1 MAGLPPGD
9 PQLVSMIVN
18 HLKTQGLFD
27 QFRRDCLADVD
38 TKPAYLNLK
47 QRVDNFVSNHL
58 SNHTWSP
65 QLNKNQ
71 LRNNIRQLVLQ
82 SGMLEQGVDRIVAQV
97 VDPKVN
103 HIFRPQVEKV
113 VDQFVSP
120 GTSSEEPPA
129 PTSSTETQVDAV
141 IPQQAS
147 TSVPTST
154 AATDAMSILDAI
166 TSLNQEANIRS
177 TEKERKALDEPVEDG
192 EQDMSLDEE
201 EDRKTEEE
209 EADQANL
216 REELRELEVTT
227 VDAQDQM
234 DIGKEISPE
243 EINMQEEEPQGED
256 QAEEKLKVGVKTS
269 GKPSEEKQ
277 EEENYQAKQK
287 AKERIKEE
295 YSLEDSDL
303 DGLSDIT
310 VSSVHTSDLSSFE
323 GESEDEEPFS
333 DSSEEGER
341 APDGEN
347 LDKREAGEEMG
358 EEGKESKPRRKA
370 YVHKPFLYSRYYSD
384 SDDEVTVEER
394 RRSAAKDKEERLLKR
409 QQNRERMEEKRKMK
423 AAQSEEQDQKKQ
435 KSSLSAGLKTPRAKE
450 ARKERKVLEKK
461 VALSR
466 MRKLDS
472 RKEDEVT
479 SKKKGEAGETS
490 KKSEVKSTPLRSLHQ
505 KLVRNQSESSVPDER
520 HRITSGSGGISE
532 DLGDA
537 KKLPDK
543 SRTHAFILDLELG
556 SQEALRQRSV
566 GKFDRPSRK
575 ERKEKERSMSEE
587 LPKLK
592 LKQEKKSEFQVNE
605 SQQKENMTARTSSD
619 ERSEKKPKVKN
630 EKKMTSTKEPK
641 TSAPEADEA
650 SAKRMRALS
659 VDKDKSREKDKMKE
673 KEKIKGAKI
682 AKSES
687 KQALHHDSS
696 GSSEDRPEVAQGV
709 DSGKKKEKHGKDI
722 LKRSKSHS
730 EEKPKLKTENKEKTK
745 AEQPNKSL
753 ADSDK
758 SPKRVKQAEKAKP
771 TEKSKPREELKSHAA
786 SKTDKKTHSLDIRG
800 ASGAGKPEKEK
811 KKEGPV
817 KEQRRSSEEPV
828 VKSAKKKAD
837 KKEKKEENHEGKKAP
852 TEDKVDKSDMSVST
866 EAEETPMQA
875 TLSESAIV
883 ASDGPCEPFSDIA
896 PEAETPVQE
905 MPVVPPEADALLTLM
920 DVCTSAMDARLHA
933 AVGGEHGQ
941 LQATLQDADMKM
953 KEAALTLLSMDP
965 DSALSSAFMSHGLK
979 EEPMPEENKQNPQE
993 EASDFAYQTVKNEG
1007 DKLNSEEKSEMD
1019 AASDQPPLLPA
1030 VQEKDSKPQ
1039 DLSSNEKTQTGEKAV
1054 DSALAENEAAP
1065 SDEHDA
1071 PVADDGTGNV
1081 EGNVAVHSC
1090 EAATLEH
1097 VDSPQVQTA
1106 SDVVDTL
1113 TRANA
1118 DEILAMEQMDVGKG
1132 KLDLQKQEEEAHGAQ
1147 TVELCF
1153 PTGVVTEPKSGT
1165 EVAKQESESSD
1176 IREPEKNSEVS
1187 KKERGRGRP
1196 KRKLSNQNVAAVNEC
1211 VGSDQDAKEPSPEET
1226 EQPRVVEVKTPR
1238 RGRSSKAAEEVEE
1251 EPLKHLEKKEQTPG
1265 RRGRRPAPK
1274 GIAADRIEMKASL
1287 SDEPAVK
1294 KKRSAKNGEVGDEMI
1309 KNTSEEA
1316 MKDTSKEATAETSGE
1331 DTNEARTG
1339 TSAETISE
1347 ETLKSTGEEMMPEA
1361 GKGTSEEAMQVTD
1374 EQASNGKSEEAT
1386 TNTSVE
1392 TIKDTS
1398 EEAVEDSHEKATKD
1412 SNEEATTDVSE
1423 ESTNDTNEEAS
1434 KDTSEEASKD
1444 TSEEASKDTSEE
1456 ASKDT
1461 SEEASKDT
1469 SEEASKDTSEE
1480 ASKNTSEEASKDT
1493 SEEASKDTSEE
1504 ASKDTSEEASKDTSE
1519 EASKDTSEKAYKDLI
1534 EEASKGTSEMASEDT
1549 SEETSKDT
1557 SEMATMET
1565 NEDAIMDATDE
1576 YTSEE
1581 GIKDTHEETMKD
1593 TISTPKNE
1601 EAKVESGSEKKPD
1614 VVDEQQGSTPKKPA
1628 RRGRPP
1634 KAAMALNDS
1643 DKKEKTAG
1651 EKEAEQN
1658 DADEIG
1664 GEKDHDGKEKKGRAT
1679 TRLASRLEAER
1690 NKPSKPSTR
1699 ASRLSGKDET
1709 AAAAR
1714 GTRSP
1719 ANATKGARKLE
1730 TSPAAVRTRGGQK
1743 PEEPPAKRGKRCS
1756 HVNN

>member
-120 GTSSEEPPA
+120 GTSSEEPPG

-177 TEKERKALDEPVEDG
+177 TEKGRKALDEPVEDG

-216 REELRELEVTT
+216 GEELRELEVTT
-227 VDAQDQM
+227 VDAPDQM

-243 EINMQEEEPQGED
+243 EINMQEEEPRGED

-323 GESEDEEPFS
+323 GESEDEEPLS

-605 SQQKENMTARTSSD
+605 SQQKESMTARTSSD

-673 KEKIKGAKI
+673 KEKTKGAKI

-730 EEKPKLKTENKEKTK
+730 EDKPKLKTENKEKTK
-745 AEQPNKSL
+745 AEQPNKTL

-758 SPKRVKQAEKAKP
+758 SPKRVKQAEKGKP
-771 TEKSKPREELKSHAA
+771 MEKSKPREELKSHTA

-800 ASGAGKPEKEK
+800 ASGASKPEKEK

-817 KEQRRSSEEPV
+817 KEQRRSSEEAV

-875 TLSESAIV
+875 TLAESAIV
-883 ASDGPCEPFSDIA
+883 SSDGACEPFSDIA

-979 EEPMPEENKQNPQE
+979 EETEEPMPKENKQNPQE
-993 EASDFAYQTVKNEG
+993 EASDFVYQTVKDEG

-1019 AASDQPPLLPA
+1019 AASDKPPLLPA

-1118 DEILAMEQMDVGKG
+1118 DEILAMKQMDVGKAASG
-1132 KLDLQKQEEEAHGAQ
+1132 KLDLQKQEEEEHGAQ

-1165 EVAKQESESSD
+1165 EMAKQESESSD

-1187 KKERGRGRP
+1187 KKQERGRGRP

-1226 EQPRVVEVKTPR
+1226 EQPKVVEVKTPR

-1251 EPLKHLEKKEQTPG
+1251 EPLKQLEKKEQTPG
-1265 RRGRRPAPK
+1265 RRGRRPAAK

-1294 KKRSAKNGEVGDEMI
+1294 KKRSAKNGEVGDEII

-1347 ETLKSTGEEMMPEA
+1347 ETLKSTSEEMMDEA

-1423 ESTNDTNEEAS
+1423 ERTKDTNEEASKDTNEKASKDTNEKAS

-1480 ASKNTSEEASKDT
+1480 ASK
-1493 SEEASKDTSEE
+1493 
-1504 ASKDTSEEASKDTSE
+1504 
-1519 EASKDTSEKAYKDLI
+1519 
-1534 EEASKGTSEMASEDT
+1534 GTSEMASENT

-1614 VVDEQQGSTPKKPA
+1614 VVRGQVDEQQGSTPKKPA

-1643 DKKEKTAG
+1643 DKKEKTAA

-1658 DADEIG
+1658 DEDEMG

-1719 ANATKGARKLE
+1719 ANGTKGARKLE
-1730 TSPAAVRTRGGQK
+1730 ASPAAVRTRGGQK

>member
-120 GTSSEEPPA
+120 GTSSEEPPG

-177 TEKERKALDEPVEDG
+177 TEKGRKALDEPVEDG

-216 REELRELEVTT
+216 GEELRELEVTT
-227 VDAQDQM
+227 VDAPDQM

-243 EINMQEEEPQGED
+243 EINMQEEEPRGED

-323 GESEDEEPFS
+323 GESEDEEPLS

-605 SQQKENMTARTSSD
+605 SQQKESMTARTSSD

-673 KEKIKGAKI
+673 KEKTKGAKI

-730 EEKPKLKTENKEKTK
+730 EDKPKLKTENKEKTK
-745 AEQPNKSL
+745 AEQPNKTL

-758 SPKRVKQAEKAKP
+758 SPKRVKQAEKGKP
-771 TEKSKPREELKSHAA
+771 MEKSKPREELKSHTA

-800 ASGAGKPEKEK
+800 ASGASKPEKEK

-817 KEQRRSSEEPV
+817 KEQRRSSEEAV

-875 TLSESAIV
+875 TLAESAIV
-883 ASDGPCEPFSDIA
+883 SSDGACEPFSDIA

-979 EEPMPEENKQNPQE
+979 EETEEPMPKENKQNPQE
-993 EASDFAYQTVKNEG
+993 EASDFVYQTVKDEG

-1019 AASDQPPLLPA
+1019 AASDKPPLLPA

-1118 DEILAMEQMDVGKG
+1118 DEILAMKQMDVGKAASG
-1132 KLDLQKQEEEAHGAQ
+1132 KLDLQKQEEEEHGAQ

-1165 EVAKQESESSD
+1165 EMAKQESESSD

-1187 KKERGRGRP
+1187 KKQERGRGRP

-1226 EQPRVVEVKTPR
+1226 EQPKVVEVKTPR

-1251 EPLKHLEKKEQTPG
+1251 EPLKQLEKKEQTPG
-1265 RRGRRPAPK
+1265 RRGRRPAAK

-1294 KKRSAKNGEVGDEMI
+1294 KKRSAKNGEVGDEII

-1347 ETLKSTGEEMMPEA
+1347 ETLKSTSEEMMDEA

-1423 ESTNDTNEEAS
+1423 ERTKDTNEEAS

-1469 SEEASKDTSEE
+1469 SEEASKDISEE
-1480 ASKNTSEEASKDT
+1480 AYKDLIEEASKDT
-1493 SEEASKDTSEE
+1493 SEEASK
-1504 ASKDTSEEASKDTSE
+1504 
-1519 EASKDTSEKAYKDLI
+1519 
-1534 EEASKGTSEMASEDT
+1534 GTSEMASENT

-1614 VVDEQQGSTPKKPA
+1614 VVRGQVDEQQGSTPKKPA

-1643 DKKEKTAG
+1643 DKKEKTAA

-1658 DADEIG
+1658 DEDEMG

-1719 ANATKGARKLE
+1719 ANGTKGARKLE
-1730 TSPAAVRTRGGQK
+1730 ASPAAVRTRGGQK

>member
-120 GTSSEEPPA
+120 GTSSEEPPG

-177 TEKERKALDEPVEDG
+177 TEKGRKALDEPVEDG

-216 REELRELEVTT
+216 GEELRELEVTT
-227 VDAQDQM
+227 VDAPDQM

-243 EINMQEEEPQGED
+243 EINMQEEEPRGED

-323 GESEDEEPFS
+323 GESEDEEPLS

-605 SQQKENMTARTSSD
+605 SQQKESMTARTSSD

-673 KEKIKGAKI
+673 KEKTKGAKI

-730 EEKPKLKTENKEKTK
+730 EDKPKLKTENKEKTK
-745 AEQPNKSL
+745 AEQPNKTL

-758 SPKRVKQAEKAKP
+758 SPKRVKQAEKGKP
-771 TEKSKPREELKSHAA
+771 MEKSKPREELKSHTA

-800 ASGAGKPEKEK
+800 ASGASKPEKEK

-817 KEQRRSSEEPV
+817 KEQRRSSEEAV

-875 TLSESAIV
+875 TLAESAIV
-883 ASDGPCEPFSDIA
+883 SSDGACEPFSDIA

-979 EEPMPEENKQNPQE
+979 EETEEPMPKENKQNPQE
-993 EASDFAYQTVKNEG
+993 EASDFVYQTVKDEG

-1019 AASDQPPLLPA
+1019 AASDKPPLLPA

-1118 DEILAMEQMDVGKG
+1118 DEILAMKQMDVGKAASG
-1132 KLDLQKQEEEAHGAQ
+1132 KLDLQKQEEEEHGAQ

-1165 EVAKQESESSD
+1165 EMAKQESESSD

-1187 KKERGRGRP
+1187 KKQERGRGRP

-1226 EQPRVVEVKTPR
+1226 EQPKVVEVKTPR

-1251 EPLKHLEKKEQTPG
+1251 EPLKQLEKKEQTPG
-1265 RRGRRPAPK
+1265 RRGRRPAAK

-1294 KKRSAKNGEVGDEMI
+1294 KKRSAKNGEVGDEII

-1347 ETLKSTGEEMMPEA
+1347 ETLKSTSEEMMDEA

-1423 ESTNDTNEEAS
+1423 ERTKDTNEEASKDTNEKASKDTNEKAS

-1469 SEEASKDTSEE
+1469 SEEASKDISEE
-1480 ASKNTSEEASKDT
+1480 A
-1493 SEEASKDTSEE
+1493 
-1504 ASKDTSEEASKDTSE
+1504 
-1519 EASKDTSEKAYKDLI
+1519 
-1534 EEASKGTSEMASEDT
+1534 
-1549 SEETSKDT
+1549 SKDT

-1614 VVDEQQGSTPKKPA
+1614 VVRGQVDEQQGSTPKKPA

-1643 DKKEKTAG
+1643 DKKEKTAA

-1658 DADEIG
+1658 DEDEMG

-1719 ANATKGARKLE
+1719 ANGTKGARKLE
-1730 TSPAAVRTRGGQK
+1730 ASPAAVRTRGGQK

>member
-120 GTSSEEPPA
+120 GTSSEEPP
-129 PTSSTETQVDAV
+129 TSSTETQVDAV

-177 TEKERKALDEPVEDG
+177 TEKGRKALDEPIEDG

-216 REELRELEVTT
+216 GEELRELEVTT
-227 VDAQDQM
+227 VDAPDQM
-234 DIGKEISPE
+234 DIGKEISTD
-243 EINMQEEEPQGED
+243 EIKMEEEEPRAED

-277 EEENYQAKQK
+277 DEENYQAKQK

-295 YSLEDSDL
+295 YSLDDSDL

-323 GESEDEEPFS
+323 GESEDEEPLS

-435 KSSLSAGLKTPRAKE
+435 KSSMSTGLKTPRAKE

-490 KKSEVKSTPLRSLHQ
+490 KKPEVKSTPLRSLHQ

-537 KKLPDK
+537 KKFPDK

-566 GKFDRPSRK
+566 GKFDRPPRK
-575 ERKEKERSMSEE
+575 DRKEKERSMSEE

-592 LKQEKKSEFQVNE
+592 LKQDKKSELQVNE
-605 SQQKENMTARTSSD
+605 SQQKESMTARTSSD

-630 EKKMTSTKEPK
+630 EKKMTSTKELK
-641 TSAPEADEA
+641 TSASEADEA

-673 KEKIKGAKI
+673 KEKIKGVKI
-682 AKSES
+682 TKSES
-687 KQALHHDSS
+687 KQALYHDSS

-730 EEKPKLKTENKEKTK
+730 EDKPKLKTENKEKTK

-758 SPKRVKQAEKAKP
+758 SPKRVKQAEKGKP
-771 TEKSKPREELKSHAA
+771 MEKSKPREELKSHTA
-786 SKTDKKTHSLDIRG
+786 SKMDKKTHSLDIRG

-883 ASDGPCEPFSDIA
+883 SSDGACEPFSDIA
-896 PEAETPVQE
+896 PEVETPVQE

-920 DVCTSAMDARLHA
+920 DVCTSAMDARLHV

-965 DSALSSAFMSHGLK
+965 DSALSSAFMTHGLK
-979 EEPMPEENKQNPQE
+979 EETEEPMPEENKQNPQE
-993 EASDFAYQTVKNEG
+993 EASDFAYQTVKSEG
-1007 DKLNSEEKSEMD
+1007 DKLNLEEKSVDVFLLKEKSEMD
-1019 AASDQPPLLPA
+1019 AASDKPPLLPA
-1030 VQEKDSKPQ
+1030 LQEKDSKPQ
-1039 DLSSNEKTQTGEKAV
+1039 DLSLNEKTQTGEKAA

-1071 PVADDGTGNV
+1071 PVADNGTGNV
-1081 EGNVAVHSC
+1081 EGNVAVHPC

-1106 SDVVDTL
+1106 SDVDTL

-1118 DEILAMEQMDVGKG
+1118 DEILVMGQMDVGNAAVSSSG
-1132 KLDLQKQEEEAHGAQ
+1132 KLDLQKQDEEERGAQ

-1153 PTGVVTEPKSGT
+1153 PTGVVTEPNSGT
-1165 EVAKQESESSD
+1165 EVAKQESESSG
-1176 IREPEKNSEVS
+1176 ILEPEKNSEVS
-1187 KKERGRGRP
+1187 KKQERGRGRP

-1211 VGSDQDAKEPSPEET
+1211 GSDQDAKEPSSEET
-1226 EQPRVVEVKTPR
+1226 EQPKFVEVKTPR
-1238 RGRSSKAAEEVEE
+1238 RGRSSKATEEVEE
-1251 EPLKHLEKKEQTPG
+1251 EPLKQLEKKEQTPG
-1265 RRGRRPAPK
+1265 RRGRRPAAK
-1274 GIAADRIEMKASL
+1274 GNAADRIEMKASL
-1287 SDEPAVK
+1287 SDEPAAK
-1294 KKRSAKNGEVGDEMI
+1294 KKRSAKNGEPQVGDEMI

-1316 MKDTSKEATAETSGE
+1316 TAETSWA
-1331 DTNEARTG
+1331 DTKNTNEARTG
-1339 TSAETISE
+1339 ISVETISE
-1347 ETLKSTGEEMMPEA
+1347 ETLKSTGEETLEKTMDEA
-1361 GKGTSEEAMQVTD
+1361 GKGTSEEAMQVAD
-1374 EQASNGKSEEAT
+1374 EQDSNGKSEEAT

-1398 EEAVEDSHEKATKD
+1398 KETVEDSHEKATKN
-1412 SNEEATTDVSE
+1412 SNEEATTNVSE
-1423 ESTNDTNEEAS
+1423 ERTKDTNEEASKDTSEEASKHTSEEASKDTSGEAYKDTSEEASKDTSEEASKDRSEEASKDRSEEASKDTSEEASKDTSEKAS

-1444 TSEEASKDTSEE
+1444 TSEEASKDTSE
-1456 ASKDT
+1456 
-1461 SEEASKDT
+1461 
-1469 SEEASKDTSEE
+1469 
-1480 ASKNTSEEASKDT
+1480 
-1493 SEEASKDTSEE
+1493 
-1504 ASKDTSEEASKDTSE
+1504 
-1519 EASKDTSEKAYKDLI
+1519 
-1534 EEASKGTSEMASEDT
+1534 
-1549 SEETSKDT
+1549 
-1557 SEMATMET
+1557 MATMET
-1565 NEDAIMDATDE
+1565 NEDAIMDAIDE

-1581 GIKDTHEETMKD
+1581 GIKDTHKETMKD

-1601 EAKVESGSEKKPD
+1601 EPKEESSSEQKPN
-1614 VVDEQQGSTPKKPA
+1614 VVRGQVDEQQGSTPKKPA

-1658 DADEIG
+1658 DEDEIG
-1664 GEKDHDGKEKKGRAT
+1664 GVKDHDGKEKKGRAT

-1719 ANATKGARKLE
+1719 GNAAKGARKLE
-1730 TSPAAVRTRGGQK
+1730 ASPAAVRTRGGQK

-1756 HVNN
+1756 HVHN

>member
-120 GTSSEEPPA
+120 GTSSEEPPG

-177 TEKERKALDEPVEDG
+177 TEKGRKALDEPVEDG

-216 REELRELEVTT
+216 GEELRELEVTT
-227 VDAQDQM
+227 VDAPDQM

-243 EINMQEEEPQGED
+243 EINMQEEEPRGED

-323 GESEDEEPFS
+323 GESEDEEPLS

-605 SQQKENMTARTSSD
+605 SQQKESMTARTSSD

-673 KEKIKGAKI
+673 KEKTKGAKI

-730 EEKPKLKTENKEKTK
+730 EDKPKLKTENKEKTK
-745 AEQPNKSL
+745 AEQPNKTL

-758 SPKRVKQAEKAKP
+758 SPKRVKQAEKGKP
-771 TEKSKPREELKSHAA
+771 MEKSKPREELKSHTA

-800 ASGAGKPEKEK
+800 ASGASKPEKEK

-817 KEQRRSSEEPV
+817 KEQRRSSEEAV

-875 TLSESAIV
+875 TLAESAIV
-883 ASDGPCEPFSDIA
+883 SSDGACEPFSDIA

-979 EEPMPEENKQNPQE
+979 EETEEPMPKENKQNPQE
-993 EASDFAYQTVKNEG
+993 EASDFVYQTVKDEG

-1019 AASDQPPLLPA
+1019 AASDKPPLLPA

-1118 DEILAMEQMDVGKG
+1118 DEILAMKQMDVGKAASG
-1132 KLDLQKQEEEAHGAQ
+1132 KLDLQKQEEEEHGAQ

-1165 EVAKQESESSD
+1165 EMAKQESESSD

-1187 KKERGRGRP
+1187 KKQERGRGRP

-1226 EQPRVVEVKTPR
+1226 EQPKVVEVKTPR

-1251 EPLKHLEKKEQTPG
+1251 EPLKQLEKKEQTPG
-1265 RRGRRPAPK
+1265 RRGRRPAAK

-1294 KKRSAKNGEVGDEMI
+1294 KKRSAKNGEVGDEII

-1347 ETLKSTGEEMMPEA
+1347 ETLKSTSEEMMDEA

-1423 ESTNDTNEEAS
+1423 ERTKDTNEEASKDTNEKASKDTNEKAS

-1469 SEEASKDTSEE
+1469 SEEA
-1480 ASKNTSEEASKDT
+1480 
-1493 SEEASKDTSEE
+1493 
-1504 ASKDTSEEASKDTSE
+1504 
-1519 EASKDTSEKAYKDLI
+1519 
-1534 EEASKGTSEMASEDT
+1534 
-1549 SEETSKDT
+1549 SKDT

-1614 VVDEQQGSTPKKPA
+1614 VVRGQVDEQQGSTPKKPA

-1643 DKKEKTAG
+1643 DKKEKTAA

-1658 DADEIG
+1658 DEDEMG

-1719 ANATKGARKLE
+1719 ANGTKGARKLE
-1730 TSPAAVRTRGGQK
+1730 ASPAAVRTRGGQK

>member
-120 GTSSEEPPA
+120 GTSSEEPPG

-141 IPQQAS
+141 IPQQ
-147 TSVPTST
+147 
-154 AATDAMSILDAI
+154 DAMSILDAI

-177 TEKERKALDEPVEDG
+177 TEKGRKALDEPVEDG

-216 REELRELEVTT
+216 GEELRELEVTT
-227 VDAQDQM
+227 VDAPDQM

-243 EINMQEEEPQGED
+243 EINMQEEEPRGED

-323 GESEDEEPFS
+323 GESEDEEPLS

-605 SQQKENMTARTSSD
+605 SQQKESMTARTSSD

-673 KEKIKGAKI
+673 KEKTKGAKI

-730 EEKPKLKTENKEKTK
+730 EDKPKLKTENKEKTK
-745 AEQPNKSL
+745 AEQPNKTL

-758 SPKRVKQAEKAKP
+758 SPKRVKQAEKGKP
-771 TEKSKPREELKSHAA
+771 MEKSKPREELKSHTA

-800 ASGAGKPEKEK
+800 ASGASKPEKEK

-817 KEQRRSSEEPV
+817 KEQRRSSEEAV

-875 TLSESAIV
+875 TLAESAIV
-883 ASDGPCEPFSDIA
+883 SSDGACEPFSDIA

-979 EEPMPEENKQNPQE
+979 EETEEPMPKENKQNPQE
-993 EASDFAYQTVKNEG
+993 EASDFVYQTVKDEG

-1019 AASDQPPLLPA
+1019 AASDKPPLLPA

-1118 DEILAMEQMDVGKG
+1118 DEILAMKQMDVGKAASG
-1132 KLDLQKQEEEAHGAQ
+1132 KLDLQKQEEEEHGAQ

-1165 EVAKQESESSD
+1165 EMAKQESESSD

-1187 KKERGRGRP
+1187 KKQERGRGRP

-1226 EQPRVVEVKTPR
+1226 EQPKVVEVKTPR

-1251 EPLKHLEKKEQTPG
+1251 EPLKQLEKKEQTPG
-1265 RRGRRPAPK
+1265 RRGRRPAAK

-1294 KKRSAKNGEVGDEMI
+1294 KKRSAKNGEVGDEII

-1347 ETLKSTGEEMMPEA
+1347 ETLKSTSEEMMDEA

-1423 ESTNDTNEEAS
+1423 ERTKDTNEEASKDTNEKASKDTNEKAS

-1469 SEEASKDTSEE
+1469 SEEASKDISEE
-1480 ASKNTSEEASKDT
+1480 AYKDLIEEASKDT
-1493 SEEASKDTSEE
+1493 SEEASK
-1504 ASKDTSEEASKDTSE
+1504 
-1519 EASKDTSEKAYKDLI
+1519 
-1534 EEASKGTSEMASEDT
+1534 GTSEMASENT

-1614 VVDEQQGSTPKKPA
+1614 VVRGQVDEQQGSTPKKPA

-1643 DKKEKTAG
+1643 DKKEKTAA

-1658 DADEIG
+1658 DEDEMG

-1719 ANATKGARKLE
+1719 ANGTKGARKLE
-1730 TSPAAVRTRGGQK
+1730 ASPAAVRTRGGQK

>member
-120 GTSSEEPPA
+120 GTSSEEPPG

-177 TEKERKALDEPVEDG
+177 TEKGRKALDEPVEDG

-216 REELRELEVTT
+216 GEELRELEVTT
-227 VDAQDQM
+227 VDAPDQM

-243 EINMQEEEPQGED
+243 EINMQEEEPRGED

-323 GESEDEEPFS
+323 GESEDEEPLS

-605 SQQKENMTARTSSD
+605 SQQKESMTARTSSD

-673 KEKIKGAKI
+673 KEKTKGAKI

-730 EEKPKLKTENKEKTK
+730 EDKPKLKTENKEKTK
-745 AEQPNKSL
+745 AEQPNKTL

-758 SPKRVKQAEKAKP
+758 SPKRVKQAEKGKP
-771 TEKSKPREELKSHAA
+771 MEKSKPREELKSHTA

-800 ASGAGKPEKEK
+800 ASGASKPEKEK

-817 KEQRRSSEEPV
+817 KEQRRSSEEAV

-875 TLSESAIV
+875 TLAESAIV
-883 ASDGPCEPFSDIA
+883 SSDGACEPFSDIA

-979 EEPMPEENKQNPQE
+979 EETEEPMPKENKQNPQE
-993 EASDFAYQTVKNEG
+993 EASDFVYQTVKDEG

-1019 AASDQPPLLPA
+1019 AASDKPPLLPA

-1065 SDEHDA
+1065 SDEH
-1071 PVADDGTGNV
+1071 GNV

-1118 DEILAMEQMDVGKG
+1118 DEILAMKQMDVGKAASG
-1132 KLDLQKQEEEAHGAQ
+1132 KLDLQKQEEEEHGAQ

-1165 EVAKQESESSD
+1165 EMAKQESESSD

-1187 KKERGRGRP
+1187 KKQERGRGRP

-1226 EQPRVVEVKTPR
+1226 EQPKVVEVKTPR

-1251 EPLKHLEKKEQTPG
+1251 EPLKQLEKKEQTPG
-1265 RRGRRPAPK
+1265 RRGRRPAAK

-1294 KKRSAKNGEVGDEMI
+1294 KKRSAKNGEVGDEII

-1347 ETLKSTGEEMMPEA
+1347 ETLKSTSEEMMDEA

-1423 ESTNDTNEEAS
+1423 ERTKDTNEEASKDTNEKASKDTNEKAS

-1469 SEEASKDTSEE
+1469 SEEASKDISEE
-1480 ASKNTSEEASKDT
+1480 AYKDLIEEASKDT
-1493 SEEASKDTSEE
+1493 SEEASK
-1504 ASKDTSEEASKDTSE
+1504 
-1519 EASKDTSEKAYKDLI
+1519 
-1534 EEASKGTSEMASEDT
+1534 GTSEMASENT

-1614 VVDEQQGSTPKKPA
+1614 VVRGQVDEQQGSTPKKPA

-1643 DKKEKTAG
+1643 DKKEKTAA

-1658 DADEIG
+1658 DEDEMG

-1719 ANATKGARKLE
+1719 ANGTKGARKLE
-1730 TSPAAVRTRGGQK
+1730 ASPAAVRTRGGQK